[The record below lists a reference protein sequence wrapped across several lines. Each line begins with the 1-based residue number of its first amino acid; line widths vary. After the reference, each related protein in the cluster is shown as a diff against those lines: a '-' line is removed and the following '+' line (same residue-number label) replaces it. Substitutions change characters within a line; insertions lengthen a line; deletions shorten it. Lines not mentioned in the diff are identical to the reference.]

1 MCKRVRIDVSKENKK
16 KKNSGVNLVFCF
28 FPDVYFNTGI
38 NGQKKT
44 KASTDKSKVDRT
56 DSAIKGFPAWV
67 TSTNMLRKPNGT
79 RSYVS
84 SLAGKVISGLRSVRL
99 EYWAKRL
106 LIGSKLWPP
115 SKPRTDRGYQ
125 KKIRMQR
132 KWLFIR
138 EFNNWPSVTT
148 SIQSLCNVTFPMLW
162 TDYWVK
168 VSCCLLNPKT
178 YYGDSLRFSR
188 AV

>member
-16 KKNSGVNLVFCF
+16 KKK
-28 FPDVYFNTGI
+28 I
-38 NGQKKT
+38 WGQFSLLFLSRRLFQHWHQRAKKT

-99 EYWAKRL
+99 EYWVKRL
-106 LIGSKLWPP
+106 LIGSKLWPR
-115 SKPRTDRGYQ
+115 SKPRTDWGYQ